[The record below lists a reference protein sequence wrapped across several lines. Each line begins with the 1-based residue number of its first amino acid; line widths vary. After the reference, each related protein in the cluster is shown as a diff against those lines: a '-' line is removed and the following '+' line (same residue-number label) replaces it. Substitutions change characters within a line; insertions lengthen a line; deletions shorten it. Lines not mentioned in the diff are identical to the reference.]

1 MQQARSDHFVLAKL
15 RRDVLKH
22 GVAGGLRYGFGGLHQ
37 PVEIVSGQS
46 QSQLIQWG
54 HGKRSTKNKNAA
66 TGLWFSYRVPEI
78 LTLGRFP
85 DARESDS
92 TWRTQEVRH
101 VGSDTI
107 APRFWCVPAAWF
119 GEEDERRP
127 SGPSASGARRNL

>member
-1 MQQARSDHFVLAKL
+1 MWRYPLPAQLAADDGRARPTSASARRIDAWDRQSMAMPQRIPAIAHL
-15 RRDVLKH
+15 RD
-22 GVAGGLRYGFGGLHQ
+22 
-37 PVEIVSGQS
+37 
-46 QSQLIQWG
+46 
-54 HGKRSTKNKNAA
+54 
-66 TGLWFSYRVPEI
+66 SYRVPEI

>member
-66 TGLWFSYRVPEI
+66 TGLWFSLSDCISAFRRMHTQRGGGCAI
-78 LTLGRFP
+78 FGGR
-85 DARESDS
+85 
-92 TWRTQEVRH
+92 
-101 VGSDTI
+101 
-107 APRFWCVPAAWF
+107 
-119 GEEDERRP
+119 
-127 SGPSASGARRNL
+127 SASRRSLEDLLLGQP